1 MNPGGVPP
9 GRVSSLGEAVVHG
22 VKGIT
27 GEYLIRVYEKDFTCR
42 YEVTIE
48 KEDSNESETDDALAL
63 RVSTALKARIGVK
76 PAKVIVAKEGTLER
90 STHKAKR
97 VIDERKL
104 TYEI

>member
-1 MNPGGVPP
+1 MPP
-9 GRVSSLGEAVVHG
+9 GRVSRLGEAIVHS
-22 VKGIT
+22 VKGIA

-63 RVSTALKARIGVK
+63 RVSTALKARIGVE